1 MRQAK
6 DSSTKYL
13 TALETEI
20 IEWLEK
26 QSVLGGPHLDFQ
38 FL

>member
-6 DSSTKYL
+6 NSSTKYL

-20 IEWLEK
+20 TEWLEK
-26 QSVLGGPHLDFQ
+26 ESVVGSPHLDFP